1 MAEHHETVW
10 SKDFTLLWIAN
21 FLMAAG
27 FYFLLPT
34 MPVYA
39 IKVMGANESQ
49 VGFVI
54 GVYTL
59 SAVAIRPFGG
69 YALDSVGRRK
79 VFLWSLAL
87 FALFMGSY
95 YFATNLV
102 FLLLL
107 RLLHGFC
114 WGVTTVGGSTI
125 AADILPPQRRGEGIG
140 YFGLTMTLAMAL
152 GPVIGLQLMGETNQY
167 GRLFFTAMGLV
178 VLAFIIANFIRY
190 PQLPLTRRSISWDAF
205 IEKKV
210 LPVSTVMFFSAL
222 VYGGIVSFITL
233 FSKEIGIKNGGTFFL
248 AYAAALSLVRPTSG
262 KLLDRRGPAPVI
274 TVGFLCTAAGFIL
287 LSLSRELT
295 GFLAAAVIIGAGNGM
310 VWPSIQTMVINMV
323 KPQRRGVANSTYF
336 SALDLGIGLGSIF
349 LGWLANRTS
358 IGTMYFVSALILFVP
373 LAYFSLYALKDYNAK
388 VDRGEVHD

>member
-1 MAEHHETVW
+1 MAEHQETIW
-10 SKDFTLLWIAN
+10 SKDFTLLWIVN

-39 IKVMGANESQ
+39 TKVIGANESQ
-49 VGFVI
+49 VGLVT

-59 SAVAIRPFGG
+59 SAVAIRPLGG

-79 VFLWSLAL
+79 VFLWALAL

-95 YFATNLV
+95 YFATNLF
-102 FLLLL
+102 FLLML

-140 YFGLTMTLAMAL
+140 YFGLTMTLAMAV
-152 GPVIGLQLMGETNQY
+152 GPLIGLQLMGEANQY
-167 GRLFFTAMGLV
+167 GRLFFTASGLV
-178 VLAFIIANFIRY
+178 VLALIIANFIRY
-190 PQLPLTRRSISWDAF
+190 PKLPLTKRPISLDAF

-210 LPVSTVMFFSAL
+210 LPVSMVMFFSAL

-274 TVGFLCTAAGFIL
+274 TVGFLCTAAGFLL
-287 LSLSRELT
+287 LSLSKGLT
-295 GFLAAAVIIGAGNGM
+295 GFLTSAVIIGAGNGM

-336 SALDLGIGLGSIF
+336 SAVDLGIGIGSIL

-358 IGTMYFVSALILFVP
+358 IATMYFISTIILFVP
-373 LAYFSLYALKDYNAK
+373 LAYFILYVVKDYNVK
-388 VDRGEVHD
+388 LGRGEVHD